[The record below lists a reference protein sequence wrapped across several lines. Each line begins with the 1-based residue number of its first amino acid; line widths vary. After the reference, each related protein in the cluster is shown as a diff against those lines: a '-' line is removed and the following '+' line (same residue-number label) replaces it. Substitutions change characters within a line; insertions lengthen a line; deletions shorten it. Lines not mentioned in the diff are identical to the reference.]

1 MSDSFG
7 TSCIKGLRLLKSNV
21 NLQFVTDVYAMLAY
35 LTLYLCKPEH
45 KMKELMRKAS
55 KEAFTVKILE
65 LKLLVLVIYF

>member
-1 MSDSFG
+1 MSDHFG

-21 NLQFVTDVYAMLAY
+21 NLQFVTDAYAMLAY

-45 KMKELMRKAS
+45 KMKELMRKVS

-65 LKLLVLVIYF
+65 LKLIVLVIYF